1 MSRDSVSS
9 FFSEAIVFV
18 EALFFDLPLAFEALA
33 FPSGPRLR
41 LSWFCLPREKHTGV
55 HSRRSKRKRR

>member
-33 FPSGPRLR
+33 FP
-41 LSWFCLPREKHTGV
+41 
-55 HSRRSKRKRR
+55 RRSSVAPVMVLFGAA